1 MTVQPLIVS
10 YSGIRGMVGGSLTSE
25 VAFRFGRAFVRLLA
39 EHGAAYAEYR
49 RKVPMLLPALR
60 AIRRSP

>member
-1 MTVQPLIVS
+1 VLAIQF
-10 YSGIRGMVGGSLTSE
+10 E
-25 VAFRFGRAFVRLLA
+25 EQDLLA